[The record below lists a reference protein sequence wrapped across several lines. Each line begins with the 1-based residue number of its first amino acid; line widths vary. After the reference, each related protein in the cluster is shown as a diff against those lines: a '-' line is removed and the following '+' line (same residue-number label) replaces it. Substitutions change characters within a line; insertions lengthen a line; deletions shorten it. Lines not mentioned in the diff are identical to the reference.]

1 MTGNNKSK
9 HSPYRH
15 RKANETRI
23 DNIVDI
29 SRLRKDA
36 TVKNLQSMQ
45 AKVFTD
51 SIKKSGKNQIVML
64 KNIREIDRE
73 AFEALVRI
81 KRKKLYDES
90 IKEGY
95 KHPDVPGWYEESNM
109 INTITRDEIDRLKER
124 SGSSIV
130 VPVPT
135 NAVAHMDRRQEKT
148 IQLSTNNNKLV
159 DLKTFG
165 KSKEAIQSTNRLEDN
180 MKYVHHPRYLLA
192 QHN

>member
-15 RKANETRI
+15 RQANETI
-23 DNIVDI
+23 NVDI